1 MSENSYFTVVN
12 VTFISSGDLRNFKD
26 KAATFNNNK
35 AVKFL
40 KENGQVNYSIIE
52 VEDAD
57 SAKAIILWE
66 YKDKESREKCQDYW
80 NKWFEFDDNYIAK
93 VTVSR
98 GYRTFDWTSLPNL
111 LEGDQ

>member
-1 MSENSYFTVVN
+1 MSGNSYFTVMN

-26 KAATFNNNK
+26 KAGTFNNNK

-80 NKWFEFDDNYIAK
+80 YCTISAHQKKAPI
-93 VTVSR
+93 
-98 GYRTFDWTSLPNL
+98 GTFHLSAYSTIVLPAV
-111 LEGDQ
+111 DQCRIPA